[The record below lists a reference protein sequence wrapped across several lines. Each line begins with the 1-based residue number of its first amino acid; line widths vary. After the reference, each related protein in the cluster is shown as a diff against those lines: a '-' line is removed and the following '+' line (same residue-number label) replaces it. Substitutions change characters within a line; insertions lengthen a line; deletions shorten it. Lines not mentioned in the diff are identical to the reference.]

1 MSRFANLADKPKV
14 SPKTQPQPAAP
25 GPEEGAT
32 ATASFGTR
40 SRSNS
45 RAGRKAIAAYF
56 SPDMSLA
63 MHVCARKHGLSLQE
77 LMAEA
82 RRCPPQIWAKSRGRM
97 TMAADDPERQVTHCY
112 GR

>member
-14 SPKTQPQPAAP
+14 SPERHPQT
-25 GPEEGAT
+25 GVSGIEEDLAVS
-32 ATASFGTR
+32 ASSKAS

-56 SPDMSLA
+56 SPEMSLA

-82 RRCPPQIWAKSRGRM
+82 F
-97 TMAADDPERQVTHCY
+97 DDVLRKY
-112 GR
+112 GQSPLGE